1 MEDLPCHRPSGR
13 VVLFEGEEEGKGAV
27 HHRLKGDDH

>member
-1 MEDLPCHRPSGR
+1 LLNVAPSGR

-27 HHRLKGDDH
+27 HHQLKGDDH

>member
-1 MEDLPCHRPSGR
+1 MIAGVAPSVR

-27 HHRLKGDDH
+27 HHQLKGDDH